1 MSCIEDGAVEAYKQQ
16 GIPEEIIQQIILNAP
31 NNMYEGCLKKLDEMK
46 LAFPELK
53 FPYKTFE
60 EAKSAYFSIID
71 GELVNCDDEILELIS
86 LMSFIYVGRK
96 QQA

>member
-1 MSCIEDGAVEAYKQQ
+1 
-16 GIPEEIIQQIILNAP
+16 
-31 NNMYEGCLKKLDEMK
+31 MK

-53 FPYKTFE
+53 FPYQTFE